1 MRIYMLIGY
10 LVLVLVSY
18 STKAQAAYPK
28 YPDAD
33 TSFSIPA
40 SLNERIEVVTDRYI
54 YGIGEKILF
63 AGTNIIPPE
72 LEASCWSKVLYLE
85 LLTPGGTSVAQGK
98 FPISCSGASGYLTI
112 PEQLLTGNY
121 YLVAYTKWMR
131 NFSPSNF
138 HYQLIKIINPYTPQ
152 LETSNFSTGSW
163 KTQEWE
169 QKPVK
174 KDIICSTDKTMY
186 QQREKVNLMINIP
199 GLSPSLT
206 NTYSV
211 TVVRNGSPDTLRNLN
226 ILPEKVQYHR
236 PPGTLYLPETK
247 GLSLSGRMIAVDSAG
262 ANPTGRVNLAIL
274 GQEPGFRVIPSGP
287 QGSFCFALDSI
298 IGRNDMYIVS
308 NQDEEDLE
316 IRIDNDFANPAV
328 RFPEIP
334 FILSE
339 SEKELAA
346 EIILNMQINSH
357 FQSHDTNISETE
369 EEEDSEIISFYGLPT
384 ASILIDDYI
393 DLPTLKEVL
402 IELAPG
408 VFPRE
413 RNMEP
418 YLSFNGNKLTFDLIN
433 QYPPLLLVDHLPVFD
448 LEKLLLMSPK
458 RIYRVEVLNEIF
470 ILGRISYGGI
480 VNVITRKG
488 DLGGIDLPDNSFFF
502 DFTSFLP
509 QDEQAFPRH
518 EDQEFDSENPDYR
531 NCLYWSPD
539 IKAAPG
545 QDLELDFF
553 TSDNNGDYEVLIHG
567 IGKDGSILQG
577 KCYFSVE

>member
-1 MRIYMLIGY
+1 MKIFMLIGY
-10 LVLVLVSY
+10 LVLVLVPY

-40 SLNERIEVVTDRYI
+40 SLNERIEVVTDRFI

-72 LEASCWSKVLYLE
+72 LEASSWSKVLYLE

-169 QKPVK
+169 QKPMK
-174 KDIICSTDKTMY
+174 KDILCSTDKTMY

-247 GLSLSGRMIAVDSAG
+247 GLSVSGRMIAGDSAG
-262 ANPTGRVNLAIL
+262 SFSSDNVNLAIL

-287 QGSFCFALDSI
+287 QGSFCFVLDSMS
-298 IGRNDMYIVS
+298 GRNDMYIVS
-308 NQDEEDLE
+308 NHDEEDLQ

-346 EIILNMQINSH
+346 EIIFNMQINSH

-433 QYPPLLLVDHLPVFD
+433 QYPPMLLVDHLPVFD

-458 RIYRVEVLNEIF
+458 KIYRVEVLNEIF

-488 DLGGIDLPDNSFFF
+488 DLAGIDLPDNSFFF
-502 DFTSFLP
+502 DFTSFLL

-553 TSDNNGDYEVLIHG
+553 TSDNNGDYEVLIRG